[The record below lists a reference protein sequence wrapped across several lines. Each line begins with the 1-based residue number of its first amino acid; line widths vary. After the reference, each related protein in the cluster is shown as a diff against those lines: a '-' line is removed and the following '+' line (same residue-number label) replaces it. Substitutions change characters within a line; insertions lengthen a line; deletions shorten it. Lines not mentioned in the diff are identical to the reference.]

1 MGEALGTGLHGSDLQ
16 AEEKLL
22 WEGRTGMSQVSIR
35 LSDE

>member
-22 WEGRTGMSQVSIR
+22 QEGRAEVAQVSIW
-35 LSDE
+35 LSNK